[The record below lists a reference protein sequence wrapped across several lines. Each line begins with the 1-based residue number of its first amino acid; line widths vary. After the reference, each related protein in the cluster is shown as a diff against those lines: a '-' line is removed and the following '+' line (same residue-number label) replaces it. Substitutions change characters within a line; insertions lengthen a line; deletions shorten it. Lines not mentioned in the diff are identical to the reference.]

1 MVIHNLS
8 LPGNEEPPR
17 MPVATRHIGQTLS
30 AMRRNAG
37 YRFIIET
44 DRRGE
49 TVAWIERSV
58 PRRG

>member
-1 MVIHNLS
+1 MVVHNLA
-8 LPGNEEPPR
+8 LPGNEEAPR
-17 MPVATRHIGQTLS
+17 MPVAARHIGHTLA

-37 YRFIIET
+37 YRFIVET

-49 TVAWIERSV
+49 SVAWIERTK